1 MTDLVERLR
10 AYPRQWDLAAGWR
23 DQFGGNARFPDT
35 KALIAEAAD
44 ALEAARAIASTPID
58 PDMPAQQLRLHMGE
72 LTASELRV
80 ARAAIAW
87 ANTAA
92 QAQAAEAAD
101 LLGALWNWPEDPS
114 ELTGSSFSN
123 DEVVSI
129 WKAYRIVAAIRVP
142 TDAAKGD
149 RA

>member
-10 AYPRQWDLAAGWR
+10 EIGAHYSACDRQ
-23 DQFGGNARFPDT
+23 QT
-35 KALIAEAAD
+35 IYEAAD
-44 ALEAARAIASTPID
+44 ALEAAKAQASTQID

-72 LTASELRV
+72 LTASEIRV

-92 QAQAAEAAD
+92 QAQAAEIAA
-101 LLGALWNWPEDPS
+101 LLGSLWNWPEDPG
-114 ELTGSSFSN
+114 ELTGASFDV
-123 DEVVSI
+123 DEI
-129 WKAYRIVAAIRVP
+129 TTLWKAYRMVTAIRAL

-149 RA
+149 RT